1 MVNDGSEDNTE
12 KVAKLSGATVI
23 SLPQN
28 SGKAAALHTGF
39 EYAIQNRFRFTVM
52 LDADGQNNP
61 NEIPIILQPLLDGNA
76 DFVLGSRFLKKEREI
91 PLYRQMGQKVL
102 NHATNLS
109 SSKTFSDTQ
118 SGFRGMNLM
127 ALELMEMVNSNGY
140 GIESAM
146 LNQASEANLRVM
158 EVPISVKYDV
168 PNGHKKNFLTHGV
181 SLLGNIINSLAYRR
195 PLFFFGNS
203 GMAFLLIGSLLML
216 GNLMGV
222 DLFFMQGTWILWSIV
237 MIVSGVIIMMV
248 ALMLNAQV
256 ILKSEL
262 IELHR
267 EIQKMRE
274 EL

>member
-1 MVNDGSEDNTE
+1 MPSSRTIAIIPAFNEELTIGTVVSLSKLYVDEVLVVNDGSKDNTE

-23 SLPQN
+23 SLSQN
-28 SGKAAALHTGF
+28 SGKAAALHAGF
-39 EYAIQNRFRFTVM
+39 EYAIKNRFRFTVM

-61 NEIPIILQPLLDGNA
+61 DEIPVILQPLVDGSA
-76 DFVLGSRFLKKEREI
+76 DFVLGSRFLKNESEI
-91 PLYRQMGQKVL
+91 PLYRQVGQKVL

-195 PLFFFGNS
+195 PLFFFGTS

-216 GNLMGV
+216 GNLM
-222 DLFFMQGTWILWSIV
+222 
-237 MIVSGVIIMMV
+237 
-248 ALMLNAQV
+248 
-256 ILKSEL
+256 
-262 IELHR
+262 
-267 EIQKMRE
+267 
-274 EL
+274 